1 MNKLRIGIFGSGIL
15 NQDKT
20 VSLARDLGKELGKKK
35 VTIITGG
42 CSGLPYQVAFE
53 AHKFGSKIIGYSP
66 VVNLAEQKDFTPTDD
81 LSIYSKLIYI
91 GKNFEYKSNRKIS
104 QKYRNVLSTAA
115 CDAGIIISGRWGTL
129 NEFTN
134 LMDMEKIIGVLT
146 DTGGIADELP
156 RLMTKIKK
164 DKTGTVIF
172 ESSPKVLVKT
182 VLNQL
187 ESLKK

>member
-1 MNKLRIGIFGSGIL
+1 MNKIKVGIFGSGIL

-20 VSLARDLGKELGKKK
+20 ISLARDLGKELGKKK

-66 VVNLAEQKDFTPTDD
+66 VRNLKEQREFTPVDD

-91 GKNFEYKSNRKIS
+91 SEDFEYKANRKVS

-134 LMDMEKIIGVLT
+134 LMDMEKVIGVLT

-156 RLMTKIKK
+156 KLTTKIKK
-164 DKTGTVIF
+164 DKTGILIF
-172 ESSPKVLVKT
+172 ESSPKVLVKNI
-182 VLNQL
+182 LNKLQ
-187 ESLKK
+187 STI